1 MCEKKKKTKK
11 MSDFLKAY
19 ISGTAGAIY
28 FTSGMCSL
36 PICWHLHSKFGLV
49 WSRDHGATNLC
60 IKTYFVLHV
69 NILTLCTHAP
79 FSWAA
84 QHTTVCLDYTKFIF
98 SANFLLPNKTE
109 LEKSVK

>member
-1 MCEKKKKTKK
+1 

-36 PICWHLHSKFGLV
+36 PICWHLHSKFGLI
-49 WSRDHGATNLC
+49 WSRDHGATNVHTLFFML
-60 IKTYFVLHV
+60 II
-69 NILTLCTHAP
+69 ILTLCTHAP

-84 QHTTVCLDYTKFIF
+84 QHTTVYLDYTKFIF
-98 SANFLLPNKTE
+98 SKFSTAKHKTE